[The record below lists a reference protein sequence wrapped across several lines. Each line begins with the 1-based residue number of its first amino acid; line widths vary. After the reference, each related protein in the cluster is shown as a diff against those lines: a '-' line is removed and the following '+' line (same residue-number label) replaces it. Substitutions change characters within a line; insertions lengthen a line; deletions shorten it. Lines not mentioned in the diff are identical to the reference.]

1 MENRLKL
8 PGRHKLSNT
17 SASMSPKMASID
29 TAEQA
34 EKGQKDGFQ
43 PPFQIHNQE
52 GHNDCSLAGMGQLCH
67 DLAEAVASF
76 TLAELAFDG
85 NSVDFIL
92 TG

>member
-1 MENRLKL
+1 
-8 PGRHKLSNT
+8 
-17 SASMSPKMASID
+17 MSPKMASID

-34 EKGQKDGFQ
+34 KKGQKDGFQ

-52 GHNDCSLAGMGQLCH
+52 GHNDCSLAGMVQLCH
-67 DLAEAVASF
+67 DPAEAVASF

-85 NSVDFIL
+85 NSVDLIL